1 MQFSS
6 LRPNSV
12 ANSNTPLTPQR
23 SYYENEINILKE
35 LDHPNVIRLFQG
47 YEENTHLHMVL
58 ELCTG
63 GHLLRVLNNQPRRR
77 VSEVQAAM
85 FASQIL
91 RAINHFHGKDICH
104 RDLKLEVSERSG
116 L

>member
-1 MQFSS
+1 M
-6 LRPNSV
+6 